1 MRVPTRKSDK
11 YSDIPI
17 DPFITPAKAKELEKK
32 LDYLKNVS
40 RPHESAEVQR
50 LALMGDFSENVG
62 YQLAKGRL
70 RGINQRILDIE
81 NQLKLSSI
89 IAPIGKSEIVEL
101 GRMVTLKRRGQ
112 EKTYLI
118 LGSLETNPTAGIIS
132 YQSPLGSA
140 LLGHRVGDHII
151 WSVGDEEANGE
162 IIKIE

>member
-1 MRVPTRKSDK
+1 MRVPIRKSDK

-32 LDYLKNVS
+32 LDRLKTVS
-40 RPHESAEVQR
+40 RPRESAEVQR

-89 IAPIGKSEIVEL
+89 IAPVGKGEVVEL
-101 GRMVTLKRRGQ
+101 GRTVTIKRQGR
-112 EKTYLI
+112 EKAYLI
-118 LGSLETNPTAGIIS
+118 LGSLETDPTAGIIS

-140 LLGHRVGDHII
+140 LLGHQVGDNIS
-151 WSVGDEEANGE
+151 WPVGDKEASGE